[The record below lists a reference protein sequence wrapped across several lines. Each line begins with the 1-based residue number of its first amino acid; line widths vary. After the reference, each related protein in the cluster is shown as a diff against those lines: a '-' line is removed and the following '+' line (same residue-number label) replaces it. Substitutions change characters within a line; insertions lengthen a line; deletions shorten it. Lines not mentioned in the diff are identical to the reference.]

1 MKIATGALLMIAAG
15 CAAVPPEDVE
25 NVPVRGETGRTCNA
39 EPAQGLVGQVA
50 TQELGAE
57 AMRLTRAGALRWI
70 PKDGMVTMDYREDR
84 LNIELD
90 EANRVVK
97 IRCG

>member
-1 MKIATGALLMIAAG
+1 MRILTGALLMMAG

-25 NVPVRGETGRTCNA
+25 DVPVHGETGRTCNA
-39 EPAQGLVGQVA
+39 EPAQGLIGRVA
-50 TQELGAE
+50 TQELGGE
-57 AMRLTRAGALRWI
+57 AMRLSGAGALRWI

-90 EANRVVK
+90 GENRVTK